1 VVVARIVAHALAAGQ
16 TRPFGDEEDREG
28 SGANSGSEIYLL
40 VNWPH
45 NEANQHAELVRSSQ
59 FDREIIVLG
68 AVVLAAQIQLSVSH
82 GNDGRARHCSGPYDG
97 YALD

>member
-1 VVVARIVAHALAAGQ
+1 VRALVALGVRGCARIGVEGDIVAHALAAGQ

-45 NEANQHAELVRSSQ
+45 NEANQHADRS
-59 FDREIIVLG
+59 VLSH
-68 AVVLAAQIQLSVSH
+68 ARLYKMIRMVLESLLCGQAPQPL
-82 GNDGRARHCSGPYDG
+82 R
-97 YALD
+97 